1 VKILYTATGTATDQ
15 GRSGRAHSDDGRLDL
30 QLSLPEALG
39 GPGGEGT
46 NPEQLFAVGWSACF
60 ANAMRSAARRR
71 GTEDDVDGSIVTA
84 HVGIGPIGGGTF
96 ALTARLDVT
105 VPKLDQAG
113 AEELVALAHE
123 RCPYSRATRGN
134 IDVQFAVRGRS

>member
-1 VKILYTATGTATDQ
+1 VKILYTATGTATDE
-15 GRSGRAHSDDGRLDL
+15 GRSGRARTDDGRLDVE
-30 QLSLPEALG
+30 LSLPEALG
-39 GPGGEGT
+39 GAGGDGT

-71 GTEDDVDGSIVTA
+71 GTEDDVDGSTVAA
-84 HVGIGPIGGGTF
+84 HVGIGPVGGGTF
-96 ALTARLDVT
+96 ALQAKLEVS

-134 IDVQFAVRGRS
+134 IEVELSVRGGS